1 MAALQL
7 GAPLPLK
14 TSSIGWPVELNIYKI
29 RDDVYFDVT
38 ATLRACWLFCHF
50 ISNAGSWNNSH
61 KLLSKNDTM
70 FQFCHGLFTN
80 DMIWNTNLRATTM
93 QSRSQSLR

>member
-7 GAPLPLK
+7 GVPLALK

-38 ATLRACWLFCHF
+38 VTLEYLGLLKHVKKHGFSF
-50 ISNAGSWNNSH
+50 IDKFLSENGECPSLLH
-61 KLLSKNDTM
+61 KLLKW
-70 FQFCHGLFTN
+70 FQNEFRMNGSFKLE
-80 DMIWNTNLRATTM
+80 LY
-93 QSRSQSLR
+93 

>member
-7 GAPLPLK
+7 GAPLALK

-38 ATLRACWLFCHF
+38 VTLEYLGLQKHVKNMALVLLTSFFLRMAFKTALCSTK
-50 ISNAGSWNNSH
+50 ISAIQN
-61 KLLSKNDTM
+61 LL
-70 FQFCHGLFTN
+70 
-80 DMIWNTNLRATTM
+80 DMQHL
-93 QSRSQSLR
+93 